1 MLKADYF
8 MMEIKEKYYLDR
20 ILIIQLKSIFT
31 KLKMVKQYILKDIHI
46 LQMDNQ
52 RIMKEKQNNN

>member
-1 MLKADYF
+1 

-31 KLKMVKQYILKDIHI
+31 KLKMVKQYILNDIHI
-46 LQMDNQ
+46 LQMDYQ
-52 RIMKEKQNNN
+52 KIMMEKQNKN